1 MEFTF
6 VSRSSFEF
14 ALAGHCVPVVHG
26 RPGASEG
33 VIRHV
38 GSYVLCFW
46 CVLQV
51 NIELGEV

>member
-1 MEFTF
+1 VEFTF